1 MKALTSPNKDT
12 PLAWLELSDLPL
24 RPDQVRIEVQAAG
37 VNPVDWKMR
46 QGDFLGLV
54 QRVIGPRGP
63 LVVGVD
69 VAGVVREV
77 GAAVTDLAPGDRVV
91 AGTDF
96 SKGERGSY
104 AAMAQVLAQN
114 CCKLPDSVPFDVAG
128 ALPVAG
134 VTAQM
139 ALFEVAKLQP
149 GTPAKVL
156 VLGASGGV
164 GHMAVQLARNAGFA
178 VVGVCSTRNA
188 ALVARLG
195 AQVLDYA
202 KVDVAAEA
210 AKLGPF
216 DLVVNA
222 VGSASYPTAMT
233 KKLLAK
239 GGTLVLVVPGAADL
253 LDMLLPGPVR
263 TVLARPNR
271 ARLAPLVEAIA
282 AGKLEV
288 VIDQRIPLAEAE
300 RAHQFS
306 QGGKV
311 VGKLVLVA

>member
-12 PLAWLELSDLPL
+12 PLAWQELPDLPL
-24 RPDQVRIEVQAAG
+24 CPDQVRIEVKAAG

-46 QGDFLGLV
+46 QGDFLGVV
-54 QRVIGPRGP
+54 QRIVGPRGP

-69 VAGVVREV
+69 VAGVVTEL
-77 GAAVTDLAPGDRVV
+77 GSAVKDLAIGDRVV

-104 AAMAQVLAQN
+104 AATAQVQAQN
-114 CCKLPDSVPFDVAG
+114 CCKLPDSVAFDIAG

-139 ALFEVAKLQP
+139 ALFEVGKLTT

-164 GHMAVQLARNAGFA
+164 GHMAVQLARNAGFT

-188 ALVARLG
+188 ELVGRLG
-195 AQVLDYA
+195 AQVLDYS
-202 KVDVAAEA
+202 KVEVAAEA

-216 DLVVNA
+216 DLVINA
-222 VGSASYPTAMT
+222 VGSASYPTAMA

-239 GGTLVLVVPGAADL
+239 GGTLVLVVPGAADML
-253 LDMLLPGPVR
+253 GVLLPGPVR

-271 ARLAPLVEAIA
+271 VRLAPLVEAIA

-300 RAHQFS
+300 RAHQVS